1 MVILSRGV
9 LFTEVNV
16 ILPASFLNCSSSQL
30 YRGAARFWG
39 LACLGNILGAF
50 AIGNII
56 AFAQYY
62 PQDVHALLSAL
73 VAKKPSYSEIGGV
86 GAWLQVVVSGMLGN
100 WLVGMAAFFAVMA
113 NTIVGKFVPVFLA
126 VTLFVAT
133 NLQHSPANMG
143 YFSLVMAHGTDPGWS
158 TALFWN
164 IISAALGNILGGT
177 LLVALPF
184 WYALRPD
191 PRRDVTENPG

>member
-1 MVILSRGV
+1 MVILSHAV

-16 ILPASFLNCSSSQL
+16 ILPASFLNCPSSQL

-50 AIGNII
+50 AFGNII

-73 VAKKPSYSEIGGV
+73 VAKKLSYSEIGGV

-158 TALFWN
+158 TA
-164 IISAALGNILGGT
+164 
-177 LLVALPF
+177 
-184 WYALRPD
+184 
-191 PRRDVTENPG
+191 